1 MILPIGA
8 NIVIIASNYNPSI
21 VSKEW
26 LYQKKIFT
34 EPVGNFVHTPPFSL
48 VENENFHLTI
58 DEARFQI
65 AVKKVTVD
73 SLNAMASMAETFVKI
88 LSETPYKAVGFNYHY
103 DVPREK
109 CDLDTILSPDNE
121 RIRELLSSEFDV
133 GATLRFKVEDFTTIL
148 TIQPSF
154 GKQRQSRVSFNFH
167 SDIASVTELRK
178 RLTSQ
183 TALRTRAET
192 ILEGLTKNA

>member
-34 EPVGNFVHTPPFSL
+34 EPVANFVHTPPFSL
-48 VENENFHLTI
+48 VENENFHLTV
-58 DEARFQI
+58 DEGRFQI
-65 AVKKVTVD
+65 AVKRVTVD
-73 SLNAMASMAETFVKI
+73 RLNAMTHMAETFVKI
-88 LSETPYKAVGFNYHY
+88 LSETPYKAVGLNYQY

-109 CDLDTILSPDNE
+109 CDLGAIFSPDND
-121 RIRELLSSEFDV
+121 RIRELLSSEFEV
-133 GATLRFKVEDFTTIL
+133 GATIRFKVEDFTTIL

-167 SDIASVTELRK
+167 SNIASVTELRK
-178 RLTSQ
+178 RLASQ
-183 TALRTRAET
+183 TALLTRAET